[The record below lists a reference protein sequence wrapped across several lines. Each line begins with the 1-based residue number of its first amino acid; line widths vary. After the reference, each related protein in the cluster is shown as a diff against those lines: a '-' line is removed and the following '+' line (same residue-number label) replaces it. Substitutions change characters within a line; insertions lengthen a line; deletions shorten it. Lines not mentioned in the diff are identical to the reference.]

1 MRTTGRR
8 WKPIFPGMQ
17 MLSLVIRS
25 VQRATKSMFSRCWI
39 IEEKEN
45 LLNPLLNRV
54 GALPVMYND
63 VTLHYVALWTFVCG
77 AALVWIVMHLRRNA
91 HFRKSVYDYRVL
103 DARLKNIFQHSRE
116 AIYSFDL
123 TRGRFNYLSP
133 ACFSL
138 MGLTPA
144 EIEKMGL
151 SGLLEQVHPEDKD
164 KVLRLIETLRH
175 RTKDR
180 EWLGLVEIRARH
192 RDGQYRSLSDHL
204 HVSYASSGEAV
215 ILSGSVRDITQ
226 VAHLEE
232 SMLILE
238 RKFQDSQKMA
248 GLGLLAS
255 GIAHD
260 FNNLM
265 TVVLGNAELALLDCG
280 GSDDS
285 VLDEIKRTTLRAAEL
300 ANQMLVY
307 TGKTT
312 VVVDN
317 INLSSV
323 VREMGSLLD
332 VSISKKVTIQYSLSE
347 DLSMIRGDVSQ
358 IRQVAMNLITNA
370 SEAIGDRSGVIAISI
385 HGVELRLGEVKGVF
399 PPGNVLEGSYVL
411 LEVSDTGDGIDGET
425 LQKIFDPLFTTK
437 VTGRG
442 LGLASLLNAVQRH
455 NGAVEVKSEVG
466 CGTVF
471 RIYFPIEE
479 EVADEAT
486 TEAARVDDEWHGYG
500 TVLIADD
507 EEAIRDI
514 TTSLLERVGFRV
526 ITAADGFETVDLY
539 TEHPEEISVLLMDI
553 NMPRLN
559 GLEAALRIR
568 HINPTVPILFMSGYP
583 REQVMNRFGQQP
595 HTDFIKKPFQSAE
608 LTAAIRGV
616 METQR

>member
-1 MRTTGRR
+1 
-8 WKPIFPGMQ
+8 
-17 MLSLVIRS
+17 
-25 VQRATKSMFSRCWI
+25 
-39 IEEKEN
+39 
-45 LLNPLLNRV
+45 
-54 GALPVMYND
+54 MYND

-77 AALVWIVMHLRRNA
+77 AALVWVVMHLRRNA
-91 HFRKSVYDYRVL
+91 HIRKSVLDCRVL
-103 DARLKNIFQHSRE
+103 ATRLKNILQHSRA
-116 AIYSFDL
+116 AIYSVDL
-123 TRGRFNYLSP
+123 KSGRFNYLSP

-138 MGLTPA
+138 TGYTAGEL
-144 EIEKMGL
+144 EKTGL
-151 SGLLEQVHPEDKD
+151 SGLLEHVHPEDKE

-175 RTKDR
+175 REKER
-180 EWLGLVEIRARH
+180 EWLGLVELRFRH

-204 HVSYASSGEAV
+204 HVSYDSSGEAV
-215 ILSGSVRDITQ
+215 TLSGSVREVTQIT
-226 VAHLEE
+226 HLEE
-232 SMLILE
+232 SMRILE

-280 GSDDS
+280 GSDDG

-323 VREMGSLLD
+323 VKEMGSLLD
-332 VSISKKVTIQYSLSE
+332 VSISKKVNIQYCLTD
-347 DLSMIRGDVSQ
+347 DLPPIRGDISQ

-370 SEAIGDRSGVIAISI
+370 SEAVGDHSGVIAISI
-385 HGVELRLGEVKGVF
+385 HEVNLRVGELKNIF
-399 PPGNVLEGSYVL
+399 PPGHVLEGPYVQ
-411 LEVSDTGDGIDGET
+411 LEVSDTGDGMSEET

-466 CGTVF
+466 QGTVF
-471 RIYFPIEE
+471 RIYFPVEE
-479 EVADEAT
+479 SATDVAVTDVPEL
-486 TEAARVDDEWHGYG
+486 DGEWHGFG

-514 TTSLLERVGFRV
+514 TTSLLERLGFQV

-539 TEHPEEISVLLMDI
+539 TEHAEEISVLLMDI

-559 GLEAALRIR
+559 GMEATLRIR
-568 HINPTVPILFMSGYP
+568 HINPKVPVLFMSGYP
-583 REQVMNRFGQQP
+583 REQVMDRFGQQP

-608 LTAAIRGV
+608 LAAAVRNV
-616 METQR
+616 VETRR